1 MKEGKGSPEAQGS
14 GPLPQKITYQQQ
26 QNTNL
31 LMYQH
36 RKVSNEEFSQ
46 KQQMN
51 GPSGKTE
58 NQDTGEQTRSR
69 ENCKKEATFIW
80 ELANQ
85 LGAIVVEDQGR
96 MVEKFMAVEERDRKE
111 AEKVENTSYIL

>member
-1 MKEGKGSPEAQGS
+1 
-14 GPLPQKITYQQQ
+14 
-26 QNTNL
+26 
-31 LMYQH
+31 
-36 RKVSNEEFSQ
+36 
-46 KQQMN
+46 MN

-69 ENCKKEATFIW
+69 ENCKKGATFIW

-96 MVEKFMAVEERDRKE
+96 MVEKFMAVEERDRRE
-111 AEKVENTSYIL
+111 AEKVENTSCIL